1 MGVFHEYEVLLKFD
15 LWILMTVSCAISCY
29 IVPRNIESLW
39 YLLENASVQL
49 FKLLT
54 HSSLPWL
61 MTIEAWRRLCPRST
75 SLVIIVMGLVSYVS
89 APWTKTVMTLRIMI
103 QINMS
108 TSWQKGV
115 RFTSHRW
122 MFIPKGQE
130 CGALVFTLLLTLT
143 SCWTHFLPVVWYA
156 ITGMRCYCHDNLECI
171 WIRQI
176 SKESHFLGNSW

>member
-115 RFTSHRW
+115 RFTSHIYVVVN
-122 MFIPKGQE
+122 FDK
-130 CGALVFTLLLTLT
+130 LLNTLFASSVIRHNRYEVLLSWQFRMYL
-143 SCWTHFLPVVWYA
+143 
-156 ITGMRCYCHDNLECI
+156 
-171 WIRQI
+171 
-176 SKESHFLGNSW
+176 NSPN